1 MKRIAVATLAYLCLT
16 ATVAWAQD
24 AVELYNRGLR
34 SSLAYKRIAY
44 FTKALQLNPNLADA
58 YEKRATH
65 YYFQEKLDKAIQD
78 YTRVIELK
86 PDSVNAYL
94 LRGLACLK
102 KGHGEGLIAEINRLA
117 LRYTGLGEPEDSK
130 ALERAIDDFSCV
142 IELDPRLAA
151 AYSYRAEAYRLIG
164 MIDEAIRD
172 STTAIQLRGDQKS
185 TAYAYATRAEIYRRL
200 GQNELYKVDFRKSVE
215 LDPYSPDY
223 PPLHVPLMLR
233 YSVNTAGLKTVS
245 WLGLLGIIILT
256 FVLIF
261 KLTLRAPEKRD
272 KG

>member
-1 MKRIAVATLAYLCLT
+1 MKTIVVAILASLFLT
-16 ATVAWAQD
+16 ATATGAQD

-34 SSLAYKRIAY
+34 SSLAYKRIEY
-44 FTKALQLNPNLADA
+44 FTKALQLNPNLTDA

-65 YYFQEKLDKAIQD
+65 YYFQEKLDQAIQD
-78 YTRVIELK
+78 YTRLIELK
-86 PDSVNAYL
+86 PDSANAYL
-94 LRGLACLK
+94 LRGLAYLK

-130 ALERAIDDFSCV
+130 ALERAIDDFSYA
-142 IELDPRLAA
+142 IELNPQLAA

-164 MIDEAIRD
+164 MIEEAIRD

-200 GQNELYKVDFRKSVE
+200 GQSELYKADFRKSVE

-223 PPLHVPLMLR
+223 PPLHVPLMLL
-233 YSVNTAGLKTVS
+233 YSDNTDGLKTVS

>member
-1 MKRIAVATLAYLCLT
+1 MKRILVATLLYLSLT
-16 ATVAWAQD
+16 ATAAWAQD

-44 FTKALQLNPNLADA
+44 FTKALELSPNLADA
-58 YEKRATH
+58 YEKRAIH
-65 YYFQEKLDKAIQD
+65 YYFQEKLDKAIED

-94 LRGLACLK
+94 LRGLAYLK
-102 KGHGEGLIAEINRLA
+102 KGHSEGLIAEINRLA
-117 LRYTGLGEPEDSK
+117 LRYIGLGEPEDSK
-130 ALERAIDDFSCV
+130 ALERAIEDFSYV
-142 IELDPRLAA
+142 IELNPRQAA
-151 AYSYRAEAYRLIG
+151 AYSYRAEAYRLMG
-164 MIDEAIRD
+164 MINEAIQD

-185 TAYAYATRAEIYRRL
+185 TAHAYATRAEIYRRL
-200 GQNELYKVDFRKSVE
+200 GQNELYKADFRKSVE

-261 KLTLRAPEKRD
+261 KLTLRAPKKRD

>member
-1 MKRIAVATLAYLCLT
+1 VKKIVVATLVYFFLT
-16 ATVAWAQD
+16 AAAARAQD
-24 AVELYNRGLR
+24 ALELYNRGLR

-44 FTKALQLNPNLADA
+44 FTKALQLNPNFAEA

-78 YTRVIELK
+78 YTRVIEIK
-86 PDSVNAYL
+86 PDSLNAYL
-94 LRGLACLK
+94 LRGLARLK
-102 KGHGEGLIAEINRLA
+102 KGHPEGLIAEINRLA

-130 ALERAIDDFSCV
+130 ALERAIEDFSYV
-142 IELDPRLAA
+142 IELDPRQAA
-151 AYSYRAEAYRLIG
+151 AYSYRAEAYRLLG
-164 MIDEAIRD
+164 TIDEAIRD

-200 GQNELYKVDFRKSVE
+200 GQNELYKADFSESVE
-215 LDPYSPDY
+215 LDPYTPDY

-233 YSVNTAGLKTVS
+233 YSVNIADPKTVS

-261 KLTLRAPEKRD
+261 KLTLRKPEKRD
-272 KG
+272 RA

>member
-1 MKRIAVATLAYLCLT
+1 MKRIVVAALAYLCLT
-16 ATVAWAQD
+16 AAAAWAQD
-24 AVELYNRGLR
+24 AVELYERGLR
-34 SSLAYKRIAY
+34 SSLAYKKIEY

-65 YYFQEKLDKAIQD
+65 YYFQEKLDRAIHD
-78 YTRVIELK
+78 YTRVIELE

-94 LRGLACLK
+94 LRGLAYLR
-102 KGHGEGLIAEINRLA
+102 KGHGEGLLAEINRLA
-117 LRYTGLGEPEDSK
+117 LRYTGLGKPKDSK
-130 ALERAIDDFSCV
+130 ALKRAIDDFSSV
-142 IELDPRLAA
+142 IELDPRVAA
-151 AYSYRAEAYRLIG
+151 AYSYRAEAYRLMG

-200 GQNELYKVDFRKSVE
+200 GQNELYKADFRKSIE

-233 YSVNTAGLKTVS
+233 YSVNTAALKTVS
-245 WLGLLGIIILT
+245 WLGLLGLET
-256 FVLIF
+256 
-261 KLTLRAPEKRD
+261 RR
-272 KG
+272 

>member
-1 MKRIAVATLAYLCLT
+1 VKRIVVATLLYHCLT
-16 ATVAWAQD
+16 ATTAWAQD

-44 FTKALQLNPNLADA
+44 FTKALQLNPNLAEA

-78 YTRVIELK
+78 CTRVIELK
-86 PDSVNAYL
+86 PDSLNAYL
-94 LRGLACLK
+94 LRGQACLK

-130 ALERAIDDFSCV
+130 ALERAIEDFSYV
-142 IELDPRLAA
+142 IELDPQQAA

-200 GQNELYKVDFRKSVE
+200 GQDELYKADFRKSVE
-215 LDPYSPDY
+215 LDPYTPDY

-233 YSVNTAGLKTVS
+233 YSINTVDPKTVS
-245 WLGLLGIIILT
+245 WLGLFGIIIIT

-261 KLTLRAPEKRD
+261 KLTLRKPEKRD

>member
-1 MKRIAVATLAYLCLT
+1 VKRIVVATLAYLCLT
-16 ATVAWAQD
+16 ATAAWATD
-24 AVELYNRGLR
+24 AVELYNHGLR

-44 FTKALQLNPNLADA
+44 FTKALQLNPNLVDA

-117 LRYTGLGEPEDSK
+117 LRFTGLGEPEDSK
-130 ALERAIDDFSCV
+130 ALERAIDDFGCA

-164 MIDEAIRD
+164 TRLIFVNLLSWTPIPQIILHYMFH
-172 STTAIQLRGDQKS
+172 SC
-185 TAYAYATRAEIYRRL
+185 YATLSI
-200 GQNELYKVDFRKSVE
+200 
-215 LDPYSPDY
+215 
-223 PPLHVPLMLR
+223 PP
-233 YSVNTAGLKTVS
+233 A
-245 WLGLLGIIILT
+245 
-256 FVLIF
+256 
-261 KLTLRAPEKRD
+261 
-272 KG
+272 

>member
-1 MKRIAVATLAYLCLT
+1 VKRIVVATLVYFSLT
-16 ATVAWAQD
+16 ATAAWAQD

-44 FTKALQLNPNLADA
+44 FTKALELSPNLADA
-58 YEKRATH
+58 YEKRAIH
-65 YYFQEKLDKAIQD
+65 YYFQEKLDKAIED

-94 LRGLACLK
+94 FRGLACLK
-102 KGHGEGLIAEINRLA
+102 KGHSEGLIAEINRLA
-117 LRYTGLGEPEDSK
+117 LRYIGLGEPEDSK

-142 IELDPRLAA
+142 IELDPRQAA

-185 TAYAYATRAEIYRRL
+185 TAHAYATRAEIYQRL
-200 GQNELYKVDFRKSVE
+200 GQNELYKADFRKSVE

-261 KLTLRAPEKRD
+261 KLTLRAPEKKD

>member
-1 MKRIAVATLAYLCLT
+1 VKRIVFATLAYFILT
-16 ATVAWAQD
+16 ITAAWAQD
-24 AVELYNRGLR
+24 AIELYNRGLK
-34 SSLAYKRIAY
+34 SSLANERIAY
-44 FTKALQLNPNLADA
+44 FTEAIQLDPNLADA

-78 YTRVIELK
+78 CTRVIELK
-86 PDSVNAYL
+86 PNSVNAYL
-94 LRGLACLK
+94 LRGLAWLK

-130 ALERAIDDFSCV
+130 ALERAIEDFSSV
-142 IELDPRLAA
+142 IELNPRLVA
-151 AYSYRAEAYRLIG
+151 AYSYRAETYRLIG

-172 STTAIQLRGDQKS
+172 STTAIHLRGDLKS

-200 GQNELYKVDFRKSVE
+200 GKNELYKADFRESVK
-215 LDPYSPDY
+215 LDPYAPDY
-223 PPLHVPLMLR
+223 PPLHVPLLPG
-233 YSVNTAGLKTVS
+233 YSVNTIGLMNVS
-245 WLGLLGIIILT
+245 WLGLLGIIIIT

-272 KG
+272 QD

>member
-1 MKRIAVATLAYLCLT
+1 MKRIAVATLVYCFLT
-16 ATVAWAQD
+16 AAAALAQD

-34 SSLAYKRIAY
+34 SSLANKKIAY
-44 FTKALQLNPNLADA
+44 FTKALQLNPNLAEA
-58 YEKRATH
+58 YEKRAIH

-86 PDSVNAYL
+86 PDSLNAYL
-94 LRGLACLK
+94 LRGLAFLK

-130 ALERAIDDFSCV
+130 ALERAIEDFSYV
-142 IELDPRLAA
+142 IKMDPRQAA
-151 AYSYRAEAYRLIG
+151 AYSYRAEACRLLG

-200 GQNELYKVDFRKSVE
+200 GQNELYKAYFSESVE
-215 LDPYSPDY
+215 LDPYTPDY

-233 YSVNTAGLKTVS
+233 YSVNIASLKTVS
-245 WLGLLGIIILT
+245 WLGLLGIIILS

-261 KLTLRAPEKRD
+261 NLTLRKPEKRD

>member
-1 MKRIAVATLAYLCLT
+1 VKRIVVATSVCLFLT
-16 ATVAWAQD
+16 AAAARAQD

-34 SSLAYKRIAY
+34 SSLAYKKIAY
-44 FTKALQLNPNLADA
+44 FTKALQLNPNLAEA
-58 YEKRATH
+58 YEKRAIH

-86 PDSVNAYL
+86 PDSLNAYL
-94 LRGLACLK
+94 GRGLACFK

-117 LRYTGLGEPEDSK
+117 LRYTGLGKPEDSK
-130 ALERAIDDFSCV
+130 ALERAIEDFSYV
-142 IELDPRLAA
+142 IELNPRQAA
-151 AYSYRAEAYRLIG
+151 AYSYRAEAYRLLG

-200 GQNELYKVDFRKSVE
+200 GQNELYKAYLSESVE
-215 LDPYSPDY
+215 LDPYTPDY

-233 YSVNTAGLKTVS
+233 YSVNIASLKTVS

-261 KLTLRAPEKRD
+261 KLTLRKPEKRD
-272 KG
+272 EG

>member
-1 MKRIAVATLAYLCLT
+1 MKKIVVATLACLCLT
-16 ATVAWAQD
+16 PTSAWAQE
-24 AVELYNRGLR
+24 AFELYNRGLR

-58 YEKRATH
+58 YEKRGTH
-65 YYFQEKLDKAIQD
+65 YYFQDKLDKAIQD

-94 LRGLACLK
+94 LRGIAYLK
-102 KGHGEGLIAEINRLA
+102 KGHGEGLIAEVNRLA
-117 LRYTGLGEPEDSK
+117 LRYTGLGEPEDSR
-130 ALERAIDDFSCV
+130 ALERAIDDFSSV
-142 IELDPRLAA
+142 IELDPRLPVV
-151 AYSYRAEAYRLIG
+151 YSYRAEAYRLMA

-172 STTAIQLRGDQKS
+172 STMAIQLRGDEKT

-200 GQNELYKVDFRKSVE
+200 GQNELYNADFRKSVE

-223 PPLHVPLMLR
+223 PPLHVPLMQR
-233 YSVNTAGLKTVS
+233 YSVNTASLKTVS

>member
-1 MKRIAVATLAYLCLT
+1 
-16 ATVAWAQD
+16 
-24 AVELYNRGLR
+24 
-34 SSLAYKRIAY
+34 
-44 FTKALQLNPNLADA
+44 
-58 YEKRATH
+58 
-65 YYFQEKLDKAIQD
+65 
-78 YTRVIELK
+78 
-86 PDSVNAYL
+86 
-94 LRGLACLK
+94 
-102 KGHGEGLIAEINRLA
+102 
-117 LRYTGLGEPEDSK
+117 
-130 ALERAIDDFSCV
+130 
-142 IELDPRLAA
+142 
-151 AYSYRAEAYRLIG
+151 

-185 TAYAYATRAEIYRRL
+185 VAYAYATRAEIYRRL
-200 GQNELYKVDFRKSVE
+200 GQNELYKADFHKSVK

>member
-1 MKRIAVATLAYLCLT
+1 MKRVAAATLAYLCLT
-16 ATVAWAQD
+16 GTAAWSQD
-24 AVELYNRGLR
+24 AVELYNRALR

-44 FTKALQLNPNLADA
+44 FTKAIQLNPNLADA

-65 YYFQEKLDKAIQD
+65 YYYQGKLDKAIQD
-78 YTRVIELK
+78 FTRVIGLK

-102 KGHGEGLIAEINRLA
+102 KGHGEGFMAEINRLA
-117 LRYTGLGEPEDSK
+117 LRYTGLGKPEDSE
-130 ALERAIDDFSCV
+130 ALMCAIDDFSYV
-142 IELDPRLAA
+142 IELNLQLTA

-164 MIDEAIRD
+164 MMGEAIRD
-172 STTAIQLRGDQKS
+172 STMAIQLRGDQKS

-200 GQNELYKVDFRKSVE
+200 GQNELYKADFRKSVE

-245 WLGLLGIIILT
+245 WLGLFGIIILA

-261 KLTLRAPEKRD
+261 KLTLQAPEKRD
-272 KG
+272 